1 MGDVYFDD
9 KGIPIYRVTGG
20 LPLSIASANH
30 PDLIPYLRSRDPPS
44 IDNLNRDALLLY
56 NYYIAKDIYGL
67 EINFE
72 TEHAIIPT
80 PVMRFNFL
88 KHILRPNAT
97 VIELGTGASAIIA
110 MLAAKQFNARVYAT
124 EMDPQ
129 YIEYANENV
138 RRNSLDDQITIIDS
152 KGFYL
157 DGVFDAEFRVDY
169 IISNPP
175 YYEKIRSPKFLWGG
189 KEHELISGEFGE
201 TFILRMMEEGWKYL
215 NIPGMIAFIIPKTR
229 PETLVKVEE
238 YLNQTQWEYDIIGLN
253 AGNRIRYVF
262 CIYKTSYNEDLQ
274 ISEMDD

>member
-1 MGDVYFDD
+1 MFILMIKAFQY
-9 KGIPIYRVTGG
+9 IASTGG

-56 NYYIAKDIYGL
+56 NYYIAKDIDGL

-189 KEHELISGEFGE
+189 KEHELISGEFGKPSFYE
-201 TFILRMMEEGWKYL
+201 
-215 NIPGMIAFIIPKTR
+215 
-229 PETLVKVEE
+229 
-238 YLNQTQWEYDIIGLN
+238 
-253 AGNRIRYVF
+253 
-262 CIYKTSYNEDLQ
+262 
-274 ISEMDD
+274 

>member
-9 KGIPIYRVTGG
+9 KGIPIYRVNWR
-20 LPLSIASANH
+20 IAAFNCICKPSRFNSRSA
-30 PDLIPYLRSRDPPS
+30 LRSPR

-56 NYYIAKDIYGL
+56 NYYIAKDIDGL

-129 YIEYANENV
+129 YIEYAN
-138 RRNSLDDQITIIDS
+138 
-152 KGFYL
+152 
-157 DGVFDAEFRVDY
+157 
-169 IISNPP
+169 
-175 YYEKIRSPKFLWGG
+175 
-189 KEHELISGEFGE
+189 
-201 TFILRMMEEGWKYL
+201 
-215 NIPGMIAFIIPKTR
+215 
-229 PETLVKVEE
+229 
-238 YLNQTQWEYDIIGLN
+238 
-253 AGNRIRYVF
+253 
-262 CIYKTSYNEDLQ
+262 
-274 ISEMDD
+274 